1 MEESIEG
8 KRTYLLL
15 FLIVMLAIALRL
27 LYFNPGVN
35 YPAANLALE
44 AFHVTQGIY
53 DPNIIWHPMG
63 IRYTLVLL
71 VSLSFTLFGV
81 SKLSL
86 FLPNLLFSIAT
97 VVLLYF
103 LGKELMNHKIGL
115 ISAFLYAIFPL
126 DVFDATVMNADI
138 IMAFF
143 VTLAFFLYYKSIK
156 ITNTKQSFI
165 LLFVSGSVL
174 SLALFTKIFALL
186 AFPVLLIYELCFEK
200 NLKKSFIRF
209 SPIIL
214 GFLTVASPF
223 VLYQYLQTG
232 DILYNYHVE
241 KEHIYAITNIQNNLQ
256 PSLKFIP
263 EELDLLRFPT
273 FMFNPLFNY
282 SFDKRPNDGENSMLN
297 IYFFLAIFAVIYYR
311 KKLIL
316 EKHIARLFLWFI
328 IPFTFIEGYYY
339 LQKVQ
344 SYLIIAMIP
353 LVLFISCFIY
363 DFISSKHIHPTRKKI
378 LFLIL
383 SLILLFIS
391 FVQLGRFTVF
401 NPLMTYEGHSGADQ
415 EEFLALILEK
425 QNVMADVYV
434 PHYALLPSI
443 MFYTKYQFNGSLPYS
458 YRGARPYTVY
468 DLHFVNNFSDIHKA
482 YVLIDMRYM
491 DNPEDVFG
499 FYGGASI
506 HLIQWIP
513 NTWQSI
519 QSYASGEITYA
530 ELFYAP

>member
-1 MEESIEG
+1 MEWSIEG
-8 KRTYLLL
+8 KRAYL
-15 FLIVMLAIALRL
+15 FLFFIVMLAIFLRF

-63 IRYTLVLL
+63 IRYVLVLL
-71 VSLSFTLFGV
+71 VSLSFTFLGV
-81 SKLSL
+81 SKLAL
-86 FLPNLLFSIAT
+86 FLPNLLFSTGTIL
-97 VVLLYF
+97 LLYF
-103 LGKELMNHKIGL
+103 FGKELRNYKVGL
-115 ISAFLYAIFPL
+115 IGAFLYAIFPL
-126 DVFDATVMNADI
+126 DVFDATAMNADI

-143 VTLAFFLYYKSIK
+143 MTLAFFLYYKGIK
-156 ITNTKQSFI
+156 ITNTKKSFI
-165 LLFVSGSVL
+165 LLFVSGGVL

-186 AFPVLLIYELCFEK
+186 AFPVLLIYELCIEK
-200 NLKKSFIRF
+200 NLKRLFIRF
-209 SPIIL
+209 TPIVL
-214 GFLTVASPF
+214 GFLIVSSPF
-223 VLYQYLQTG
+223 LLYQYIQTG

-241 KEHIYAITNIQNNLQ
+241 KEHIYAITHIKNNLH
-256 PSLKFIP
+256 PSLNFIS
-263 EELDLLRFPT
+263 EDLDLLRFPT

-282 SFDKRPNDGENSMLN
+282 SFNKRPNDGENSMLN
-297 IYFFLAIFAVIYYR
+297 IYFFLAIFAIVYYR
-311 KKLIL
+311 KRIIL
-316 EKHIARLFLWFI
+316 EKQLSFLCLWFI
-328 IPFTFIEGYYY
+328 IPFMIIEGYYY
-339 LQKVQ
+339 LQRVQ

-363 DFISSKHIHPTRKKI
+363 DFVSSKNIPPTRKKY

-383 SLILLFIS
+383 SFILLSIS
-391 FVQLGRFTVF
+391 ILQLGRFTVF
-401 NPLMTYEGHSGADQ
+401 NPLLTYEGHRVADQ
-415 EEFLALILEK
+415 EELLALHLEK
-425 QNVMADVYV
+425 RNVMADIYV
-434 PHYALLPSI
+434 PNYALLPSI